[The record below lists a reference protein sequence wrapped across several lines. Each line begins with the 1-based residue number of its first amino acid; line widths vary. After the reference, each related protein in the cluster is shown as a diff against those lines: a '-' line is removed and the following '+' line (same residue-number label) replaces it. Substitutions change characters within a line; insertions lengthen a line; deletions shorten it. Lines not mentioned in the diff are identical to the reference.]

1 MDANRK
7 REIDEQFGR
16 AAELYATS
24 EQKGGKDLDG
34 MIELVALS
42 GDEHVLDIATGP
54 GHTALAFAPLV
65 RHVVVTDLSDKMLAK
80 ARSLFQKAGLEG
92 AEFRIADAEEL
103 PFPDESFDV
112 VTCRIAPHHFLDIDK
127 ATAEVARVLRPGGSY
142 VLVDSMAPDDAE
154 SAQFLDE
161 VERIRDPTH
170 VRSYSRQEWRAICAR
185 AGLEVAED
193 RVERKRRAFD
203 FWLERGGAEG
213 ATASKL
219 HELFLA
225 APDDVRRAFE
235 IEIED
240 GKVSAYTDD
249 KLLLLARKP
258 G

>member
-1 MDANRK
+1 MDVNRK

-16 AAELYATS
+16 SAEFYAAS
-24 EQKGGKDLDG
+24 EHKGGKDLDG
-34 MIELVALS
+34 MIELAALS
-42 GDEHVLDIATGP
+42 GDEDVLDIATGP

-65 RHVVVTDLSDKMLAK
+65 RHVVVTDLADKMLAK
-80 ARSLFQKAGLEG
+80 ARSLFQEAGLEG
-92 AEFRIADAEEL
+92 ADFRIADAEEL

-112 VTCRIAPHHFLDIDK
+112 VACRIAPHHFLDIDK

-142 VLVDSMAPDDAE
+142 VLVDSMAPDDAK

-161 VERIRDPTH
+161 VERLRDPTH
-170 VRSYSRQEWRAICAR
+170 VRSYSRQEWRAVCAR
-185 AGLEVAED
+185 AGLEVEED

-203 FWLERGGAEG
+203 SWLERGGASG